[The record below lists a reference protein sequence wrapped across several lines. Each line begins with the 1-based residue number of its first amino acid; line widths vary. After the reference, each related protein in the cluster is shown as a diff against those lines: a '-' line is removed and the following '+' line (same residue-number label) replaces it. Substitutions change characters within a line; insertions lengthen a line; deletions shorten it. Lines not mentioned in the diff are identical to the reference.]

1 MKWQKGARIGVAVVG
16 VATLG
21 AVLAT
26 MRQRET
32 PTSSASVEREDR
44 KAVAEVAGSRVTQA
58 TGMRIPGF
66 IDSERYF
73 AYQDGS
79 LRFVKPKL
87 TTSRAGREFIL
98 EAKDGNLGPDQSHM
112 TVTGDVVLTASDGL
126 KATTDE
132 ARYSSGEQV
141 VRVPGKVEFSRGAMS
156 GSGVGMTYDQ
166 PREVL
171 WLLDQARIT
180 VKAQKGKDAGMDIA
194 AGAAGMARRDK
205 YFRFERGFTATR
217 EGRRMSADNAVAY
230 MTDDEERLRSLE
242 LRDNSKIVMGEAA
255 EGGLESLSGRD
266 ANLTYADDGETLERV
281 VLSGAGVIQLVGAA
295 GQPGR
300 RIGGEM
306 ITIDLAPDG
315 AVTNLIARD
324 KVELTLPQTAEAP
337 GRVIKA
343 ATMDA
348 TGEPGRGLTGA
359 RFTNNVEFREQKA
372 GAPPRV
378 ARSRTLSVVLAPG
391 GGVDDA
397 LFGGGTRFEDGALV
411 ATGVE
416 ARYRVDAGTLAL
428 SGIMAG
434 KPPEVRNERLIV
446 NATTIDL
453 TLDGPRMVA
462 KGAVQSVTQPSRRK
476 PGEKP
481 ADGATVPGLLKD
493 DAPANVTAAA
503 LDYDGAADKAVYT
516 GSARLWQAQTA
527 IAADTI
533 TIDEKT
539 GNLTASG
546 SVRSSLPFEQ
556 VDSKTNETKKVTS
569 IASSKDMHYDDAIR
583 RATYTTNAH
592 VVGPQGDLRAV
603 KIEMYLAA
611 GGGSLEKVEAYENVN
626 LKTDERTA
634 TGERMTFFA
643 GEERYVMTGAPV
655 TIVESCRETTCKVLT
670 FFRSADRVLCDGSEE
685 KRTQTVGGGTCAGKP
700 AQK

>member
-1 MKWQKGARIGVAVVG
+1 
-16 VATLG
+16 
-21 AVLAT
+21 
-26 MRQRET
+26 
-32 PTSSASVEREDR
+32 
-44 KAVAEVAGSRVTQA
+44 
-58 TGMRIPGF
+58 
-66 IDSERYF
+66 
-73 AYQDGS
+73 
-79 LRFVKPKL
+79 
-87 TTSRAGREFIL
+87 
-98 EAKDGNLGPDQSHM
+98 
-112 TVTGDVVLTASDGL
+112 VVLTASDGL

-166 PREVL
+166 PRDVV
-171 WLLDQARIT
+171 WLLDQARIN
-180 VKAQKGKDAGMDIA
+180 VKAQKGGDPGMAIA

-217 EGRRMSADNAVAY
+217 EGRQMSADDAVAY
-230 MTDDEERLRSLE
+230 MTDDEERVRSIE
-242 LRDNSKIVMGEAA
+242 LRGNSKIVMGEAA

-281 VLSGAGVIQLVGAA
+281 VLAGAGVIQLVGAA

-300 RIGGEM
+300 RIGGEL

-315 AVTNLIARD
+315 AVTSLVARD
-324 KVELTLPQTAEAP
+324 KVELALPQTADAP
-337 GRVIKA
+337 ARVIKA

-378 ARSRTLSVVLAPG
+378 ARSRTLSVVLAAG

-411 ATGVE
+411 AAAVE
-416 ARYRVDAGTLAL
+416 AKYRVEAGTLAL
-428 SGIMAG
+428 SGLMAG

-462 KGAVQSVTQPSRRK
+462 KGAVQSVTQPSRRTPGGK
-476 PGEKP
+476 PV
-481 ADGATVPGLLKD
+481 DGATVPGLLRD

-539 GNLTASG
+539 GNLTANG
-546 SVRSSLPFEQ
+546 SVRSTLPFEQ
-556 VDSKTNETKKVTS
+556 LDSKTNEKTKVSS
-569 IASSKDMHYDDAIR
+569 IASSQDLHYDDAIR

-603 KIEMYLAA
+603 KIEMYLAE
-611 GGGSLEKVEAYENVN
+611 GGGSLEKVEAYENVH
-626 LKTDERTA
+626 LKTDDRVA
-634 TGERMTFFA
+634 TGQRMTFFA
-643 GEERYVMTGAPV
+643 AEERYVMTGAPV
-655 TIVESCRETTCKVLT
+655 KIVESCRETTCKVLT

-685 KRTQTVGGGTCAGKP
+685 KRTQTVGGGTCAEKP
-700 AQK
+700 APK

>member
-1 MKWQKGARIGVAVVG
+1 MKWQKSARIAVVVVG

-26 MRQRET
+26 MRQREA
-32 PTSSASVEREDR
+32 PAGASGVEREDR

-73 AYQDGS
+73 AYEDGS

-87 TTSRAGREFIL
+87 TTTRAGRDFVL
-98 EAKDGNLGPDQSHM
+98 EAKEGNLGPDQSHM
-112 TVTGDVVLTASDGL
+112 TVSGDVVLTASDGL
-126 KATTDE
+126 KATTQE
-132 ARYSSGEQV
+132 ARYSSGEQI

-166 PREVL
+166 PREVV
-171 WLLDQARIT
+171 WLLDQARIR
-180 VKAQKGKDAGMDIA
+180 VKAQKGKDPGMDITS
-194 AGAAGMARRDK
+194 GAAGLARRDK
-205 YFRFERGFTATR
+205 YFRFERSFHAKR
-217 EGRRMSADNAVAY
+217 EGREMSAESAIAY
-230 MTDDEERLRSLE
+230 LTDDEERLKSLE
-242 LRDNSKIVMGEAA
+242 LRGNSKILMGVAA
-255 EGGLESLSGRD
+255 EGGVESLSGRD
-266 ANLTYADDGETLERV
+266 ANLTYADDGETLEHV
-281 VLSGAGVIQLVGAA
+281 ALAGGAAIQLAGAGG
-295 GQPGR
+295 GPGR
-300 RIGGEM
+300 RIAGEL

-315 AVTNLIARD
+315 AVTSLVARD
-324 KVELTLPQTAEAP
+324 RVELTLPQTPDAP
-337 GRVIKA
+337 ARAIRA

-348 TGEPGRGLTGA
+348 AGEPGRGLTGA
-359 RFTNNVEFREQKA
+359 RFTDNVEFREQKP
-372 GAPPRV
+372 GAPLRV
-378 ARSRTLSVVLAPG
+378 ARSQTLSVVLAPG

-411 ATGVE
+411 ATAVD
-416 ARYRVDAGTLAL
+416 ARYRIAAGTLAL
-428 SGIMAG
+428 SGLLAG

-462 KGAVQSVTQPSRRK
+462 RGSVQSVTQPSRQK

-516 GSARLWQAQTA
+516 GGARLWQGLTA
-527 IAADTI
+527 IAGESI

-546 SVRSSLPFEQ
+546 SVRSTLPFEQ
-556 VDSKTNETKKVTS
+556 VDSKTNEKKKVTS
-569 IASSKDMHYDDAIR
+569 IASSQDLQYDDALR
-583 RATYTTNAH
+583 RATYTTSAH

-603 KIEMYLAA
+603 KIEMYLAE
-611 GGGSLEKVEAYENVN
+611 GGGSLEKVEAYDNVN
-626 LKTDERTA
+626 LKTDDRTA
-634 TGERMTFFA
+634 TGQHMTYFA
-643 GEERYVMTGAPV
+643 SDERYVMTGAPV
-655 TIVESCRETTCKVLT
+655 TIVEACRETTCKVLT

>member
-1 MKWQKGARIGVAVVG
+1 VKWQKGARIAVVVVG
-16 VATLG
+16 VGTLG

-26 MRQRET
+26 MRQRES
-32 PTSSASVEREDR
+32 PGSVASVDREDR

-73 AYQDGS
+73 AYEDGS

-87 TTSRAGREFIL
+87 TTTRAGRDFVL
-98 EAKDGNLGPDQSHM
+98 EAREGNLGPDQSHM
-112 TVTGDVVLTASDGL
+112 TVNGDVVLRASDGL
-126 KATTDE
+126 TATADE

-166 PREVL
+166 PREVV
-171 WLLDQARIT
+171 WLLDQARIH
-180 VKAQKGKDAGMDIA
+180 VKAQKGKDPGMDIT
-194 AGAAGMARRDK
+194 AGAAGLARREK
-205 YFRFERGFTATR
+205 YVRFERSFHATR
-217 EGRRMSADNAVAY
+217 EGREMSADSAIAY
-230 MTDDEERLRSLE
+230 LTDDEERLKSLE
-242 LRDNSKIVMGEAA
+242 LRGHSSILMGAPT
-255 EGGLESLSGRD
+255 EGGVESLSGRD
-266 ANLTYADDGETLERV
+266 ANLTYADDGQTLEHV
-281 VLSGAGVIQLVGAA
+281 VLAGGAAINLAGAA

-300 RIGGEM
+300 RIAGEV

-324 KVELTLPQTAEAP
+324 KVALTLPPTAEAP
-337 GRVIKA
+337 ARTITA

-348 TGEPGRGLTGA
+348 VGEAGRGLTGA
-359 RFTNNVEFREQKA
+359 RFTDNVEFREQKP
-372 GAPPRV
+372 GAPVRI
-378 ARSRTLSVVLAPG
+378 ARSRTLSVVLAAG

-411 ATGVE
+411 ATAVD
-416 ARYRVDAGTLAL
+416 ARYRIAAGTLAL
-428 SGIMAG
+428 TGLLAG

-453 TLDGPRMVA
+453 TLDGPRLVA
-462 KGAVQSVTQPSRRK
+462 KGSVQSVTQPARQK
-476 PGEKP
+476 PGEK
-481 ADGATVPGLLKD
+481 AAEGATVPGLLKS

-503 LDYDGAADKAVYT
+503 LDYDGAIDKAVYT
-516 GSARLWQAQTA
+516 GAARLWQGQTA
-527 IAADTI
+527 IAGETI
-533 TIDEKT
+533 TIDERT

-546 SVRSSLPFEQ
+546 SVRSTLPFEQ
-556 VDSKTNETKKVTS
+556 VDTKTNEKQKVTS
-569 IASSKDMHYDDAIR
+569 IASSQDLHYEEALR

-592 VVGPQGDLRAV
+592 VDGPQGDLRAV
-603 KIEMYLAA
+603 KIEMYLVE
-611 GGGSLEKVEAYENVN
+611 GGGSLEKVEAYDKVT

-634 TGERMTFFA
+634 TGQRMTYFA

-655 TIVESCRETTCKVLT
+655 TIVEACRETTCKVLT
-670 FFRSADRVLCDGSEE
+670 FFRSTDRVLCDGSEE
-685 KRTQTVGGGTCAGKP
+685 KRTKTVGGGTCAGKP